1 MVNTLQENTCARVS
15 FFVKLQAQGLQL
27 YFIKKGLGRM
37 CFPVNFAKFRRTPLV
52 AASVTYRKYFG
63 KLYGNIVHRMQVQM
77 SNFIHVPAS
86 LVLAATLEFSF
97 SGFFRYAIHKL
108 NAAVTAFLIAFLIK
122 INNKKLDQIISK
134 LLRIQ

>member
-1 MVNTLQENTCARVS
+1 
-15 FFVKLQAQGLQL
+15 
-27 YFIKKGLGRM
+27 M
-37 CFPVNFAKFRRTPLV
+37 CFPVNFAKFRRTLLV
-52 AASVTYRKYFG
+52 TASVTYRKYFG

-77 SNFIHVPAS
+77 SNFIQVLAS

-97 SGFFRYAIHKL
+97 SGFSRYTIYKL